1 MFKYLILAQC
11 VVSFTSDYLI
21 DTLSWPEVLFIPV
34 QIVKILIDNG
44 THSLTALICWTS
56 VLLQLTQKD
65 EQSPGFLER
74 YDSESRF

>member
-11 VVSFTSDYLI
+11 VVSLTSDYLI
-21 DTLSWPEVLFIPV
+21 DALSGPEVLFIPV

-65 EQSPGFLER
+65 ERPTEFHER
-74 YDSESRF
+74 YD

>member
-21 DTLSWPEVLFIPV
+21 IALSGPEMLFIPV
-34 QIVKILIDNG
+34 PIVKILIDNG

-65 EQSPGFLER
+65 ESPTEFHER
-74 YDSESRF
+74 YD

>member
-11 VVSFTSDYLI
+11 VVSFASDYLI
-21 DTLSWPEVLFIPV
+21 DALRGPGVLFIPV

-56 VLLQLTQKD
+56 VLVQLTQKD
-65 EQSPGFLER
+65 EQSSGFLGR
-74 YDSESRF
+74 YD